1 MAGDVDGGGDTLDAE
16 PTIDLADDD
25 HREFFEA
32 SHEAA
37 PGDPADEFRPALE
50 RDDRDAPADR
60 DDRPEREPVPRE
72 GNGSTVFDPMATA
85 SLPPVLPALSGRIDS
100 VHTVV
105 SGLSVRL
112 ESLGAAI
119 GVLQSDLLNSIA
131 DHSDLM
137 TGHVRSTADAV
148 EGYRRG
154 TERLLSD
161 VRREASAGEETTR
174 RLVSRVEDLATDLQS
189 VLELLHDVVREVKQT
204 ADIASRVQERSGES
218 PSEAVQPAL
227 DQLARIETAL
237 RQPDASIAAV
247 SETLERVERAAV
259 PREWVE
265 QVIGQLQQVEQTLAE
280 ATVEPDEA
288 ESEFSRLEHLL
299 TERLDAVELAVNE
312 SRGNASNVDIGIE
325 IARLR
330 EEVTQLKRRIGVR
343 GRTSLTL
350 DDDQIGVLAEQI
362 AAAAPMPELPEAPA
376 AAPIDDDFIER
387 VTDSLVRRLET
398 MFEVVPDPEPAP
410 SAAKA
415 TRSAPAPA
423 SSASKSAR
431 SAASKPRGTK
441 R

>member
-25 HREFFEA
+25 HREFFAA
-32 SHEAA
+32 SHDDA
-37 PGDPADEFRPALE
+37 PGDPADEFRPASE
-50 RDDRDAPADR
+50 RDDRDAPAER
-60 DDRPEREPVPRE
+60 DERDERPERGPVFEQVPRE

-112 ESLGAAI
+112 ESLSAAI

-204 ADIASRVQERSGES
+204 ADIASRVQAHVGES
-218 PSEAVQPAL
+218 PSEALQPAL
-227 DQLARIETAL
+227 VQLNRIEATL
-237 RQPDASIAAV
+237 GQP
-247 SETLERVERAAV
+247 
-259 PREWVE
+259 
-265 QVIGQLQQVEQTLAE
+265 
-280 ATVEPDEA
+280 
-288 ESEFSRLEHLL
+288 
-299 TERLDAVELAVNE
+299 
-312 SRGNASNVDIGIE
+312 
-325 IARLR
+325 
-330 EEVTQLKRRIGVR
+330 
-343 GRTSLTL
+343 
-350 DDDQIGVLAEQI
+350 
-362 AAAAPMPELPEAPA
+362 
-376 AAPIDDDFIER
+376 
-387 VTDSLVRRLET
+387 
-398 MFEVVPDPEPAP
+398 
-410 SAAKA
+410 
-415 TRSAPAPA
+415 
-423 SSASKSAR
+423 
-431 SAASKPRGTK
+431 
-441 R
+441 